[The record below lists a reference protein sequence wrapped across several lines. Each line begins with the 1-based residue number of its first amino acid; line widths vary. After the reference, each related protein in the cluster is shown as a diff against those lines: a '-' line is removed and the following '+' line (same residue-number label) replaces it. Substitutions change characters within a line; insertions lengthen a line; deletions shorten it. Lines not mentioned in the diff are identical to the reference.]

1 MLDVLARYWWAVVL
15 RGAAAVLFGLI
26 ALIWPTIT
34 LIVLVALFGA
44 YCLVDGIVALA
55 TAIFNGPAATGRRPW
70 LAVEGVAGVLA
81 GIVTFAWPGITTLV
95 LLWLIAAWALVTGV
109 MEIVVAVRL
118 RRELQGEWLLIL
130 GGALSVLF
138 GILLAVWPASGA
150 LALVFL
156 IGVYALV
163 FGAVL
168 VMLGLRLRRL
178 RPGADTVAGTHRP
191 APA

>member
-1 MLDVLARYWWAVVL
+1 MLEVLARYWWAVAL
-15 RGAAAVLFGLI
+15 RGVFAVLFGLM
-26 ALIWPTIT
+26 ALIWPGIT

-44 YCLVDGIVALA
+44 YCLVDGVIALGTA
-55 TAIFNGPAATGRRPW
+55 TFGGADAAGRRPW
-70 LAVEGVAGVLA
+70 LIVEGIAGVIA
-81 GIVTFAWPGITTLV
+81 GVITFAWPGITTLV

-130 GGALSVLF
+130 SGALSVLF

-150 LALVFL
+150 LAVVFL
-156 IGVYALV
+156 IGIYALV

-168 VMLGLRLRRL
+168 VALGLRLRRL
-178 RPGADTVAGTHRP
+178 QRGDTVPGTRRP
-191 APA
+191 ATA